1 MNRIVYV
8 LSLCLIILSSCRSD
22 TWMEPVSP
30 DSARQGIAFK
40 LRYEEFEEASTR
52 SASLLD
58 TDYDRVEFCIV
69 DESGDAVNGI
79 KGLYDPSRSEI
90 RIEGLREGNYRLLI
104 LGVVGDET
112 ADGVT
117 INPIRHID
125 ETWLLFPADLYKP
138 LEAEYFYSQTPF
150 SVIRN
155 SGPSGDELTAL
166 LDEEVVQRRIIGRTD
181 FSFTFNN
188 PYVESALST
197 RNVTLHVPR
206 FRTDFSGS
214 GSYSGET
221 DGTDVSMD
229 LLSTCSYLFP
239 PTTEGNPLDG
249 EIELTTRNYRGETV
263 RRTYDF
269 TLREIAPNRIG
280 KIHTT
285 LIHPDDPSGTAFITE
300 QALKTADLSYILQ
313 DDEPHSIYTNSSL
326 RSFNTSAPL
335 QVSITEEGQLHVRF
349 YSPRDLSDVLIQAL
363 IPSVSSEYID
373 LAYFDRIPAF
383 ADFYGELRSVQ
394 HKTFFRSESGR
405 IVETGPIPLPDLAT
419 ATFRITSNDPFW
431 SKLEAI
437 EHGWNISFSLYGG
450 NPELPDG
457 GPVGN
462 WMGIRPVHCREA
474 VALFLNFT
482 YMIDMPEH
490 EEILRA
496 NVDRL
501 YGNGGP
507 TDKVSVETVLQQ
519 MRQRRTLQVGL
530 VYPGNGVIG
539 LGGGNVFGAYQ
550 QAWFQ
555 HYFNTYSC
563 EILFHELGHVMG
575 YNHSSSFTYG
585 PWAQELMNRFYVE
598 HITEMPIDSPSYL
611 KSEQNPNKY

>member
-69 DESGDAVNGI
+69 DESGDVVDGI
-79 KGLYDPSRSEI
+79 KGFYDSSRSEI

-125 ETWLLFPADLYKP
+125 ETWLQFPADLHKP
-138 LEAEYFYSQTPF
+138 LEVEYFYSQTPF
-150 SVIRN
+150 SVVRN

-166 LDEEVVQRRIIGRTD
+166 LNKEVVQRRIIGRTD

-197 RNVTLHVPR
+197 RNVILHAPR
-206 FRTDFSGS
+206 FLTDFSGS

-349 YSPRDLSDVLIQAL
+349 YSP
-363 IPSVSSEYID
+363 
-373 LAYFDRIPAF
+373 
-383 ADFYGELRSVQ
+383 DFYGELRSAQ
-394 HKTFFRSESGR
+394 HKTLFRTESGR
-405 IVETGPIPLPDLAT
+405 IVETGPIPLTELTA

-437 EHGWNISFSLYGG
+437 EHGWNISFALYGG

-507 TDKVSVETVLQQ
+507 EDKVSVETVLQQ

-530 VYPGNGVIG
+530 VYPGNGIVG

-598 HITEMPIDSPSYL
+598 HIAEMPIDSPSYL
-611 KSEQNPNKY
+611 NSEQNPNKY

>member
-1 MNRIVYV
+1 
-8 LSLCLIILSSCRSD
+8 
-22 TWMEPVSP
+22 
-30 DSARQGIAFK
+30 
-40 LRYEEFEEASTR
+40 
-52 SASLLD
+52 
-58 TDYDRVEFCIV
+58 
-69 DESGDAVNGI
+69 
-79 KGLYDPSRSEI
+79 
-90 RIEGLREGNYRLLI
+90 
-104 LGVVGDET
+104 
-112 ADGVT
+112 
-117 INPIRHID
+117 
-125 ETWLLFPADLYKP
+125 
-138 LEAEYFYSQTPF
+138 
-150 SVIRN
+150 
-155 SGPSGDELTAL
+155 
-166 LDEEVVQRRIIGRTD
+166 
-181 FSFTFNN
+181 
-188 PYVESALST
+188 
-197 RNVTLHVPR
+197 
-206 FRTDFSGS
+206 
-214 GSYSGET
+214 
-221 DGTDVSMD
+221 MD

-239 PTTEGNPLDG
+239 PTTEGNPLGG

-394 HKTFFRSESGR
+394 HKTLFRSESGR
-405 IVETGPIPLPDLAT
+405 IVETGPTPLSELTA

-437 EHGWNISFSLYGG
+437 EHGWNISFALYGG

-598 HITEMPIDSPSYL
+598 HIAEMPIDSPSYL
-611 KSEQNPNKY
+611 NSEQNPNKY

>member
-1 MNRIVYV
+1 MNRIAYV
-8 LSLCLIILSSCRSD
+8 LLLGIILLNSCRSD
-22 TWMEPVSP
+22 TWMELVSP
-30 DSARQGIAFK
+30 GDTQQSIVFK
-40 LRYEEFEEASTR
+40 LQYERFEEKHTR
-52 SASLLD
+52 SATLLD
-58 TDYDRVEFCIV
+58 ADYDRVDFCIV
-69 DESGDAVNGI
+69 DENGNTTNGI
-79 KGLYDPSRSEI
+79 KGLYDPIRSEI
-90 RIEGLREGNYRLLI
+90 RIEGIREGNYRLLV
-104 LGVVGDET
+104 LGIKGDEA

-117 INPIRHID
+117 ISPIQHID
-125 ETWLLFPADLYKP
+125 ETWLRFPSDLQKP
-138 LEAEYFYSQTPF
+138 LESEYFYSLTPF
-150 SVIRN
+150 SVIRTP
-155 SGPSGDELTAL
+155 GPSGDELSAL
-166 LDEEVVQRRIIGRTD
+166 LDEEVIQRRIIGRTD

-197 RNVTLHVPR
+197 RNVTLHAPR
-206 FRTDFSGS
+206 FQTDFSGS

-221 DGTDVSMD
+221 DGTDISMN
-229 LLSTCSYLFP
+229 LLTTCSFLFP
-239 PTTEGNPLDG
+239 PTTDGNPLGG
-249 EIELTTRNYRGETV
+249 EIELTTRNYRGQTV

-269 TLREIAPNRIG
+269 SLQEIAPNHTG
-280 KIHTT
+280 KIHTV
-285 LIHPDDPSGTAFITE
+285 IVHPDDQSGTAFLTE
-300 QALKTADLSYILQ
+300 QALKTANLNYILQ

-326 RSFNTSAPL
+326 RSFNTSAPF
-335 QVSITEEGQLHVRF
+335 QISITEEGKLHVRF
-349 YSPRDLSDVLIQAL
+349 YSPRDLNDVLIQAL
-363 IPSVSSEYID
+363 IPSVSNEYID
-373 LAYFDRIPAF
+373 LAYFDRVPAF

-394 HKTFFRSESGR
+394 HKTLFRSESGR
-405 IVETGPIPLPDLAT
+405 IVETDPISLSDLAT
-419 ATFRITSNDPFW
+419 ATFRITSDDPFW
-431 SKLEAI
+431 NKLEAI
-437 EHGWNISFSLYGG
+437 EHGWNISFALYGG
-450 NPELPDG
+450 NPELPNG

-501 YGNGGP
+501 YGNGGKE
-507 TDKVSVETVLQQ
+507 DKVSVETVLQQ

-575 YNHSSSFTYG
+575 YNHDSSFTYG

-611 KSEQNPNKY
+611 NSEQNPNKY